1 MLLHQTSDAIRGN
14 GTSITL
20 DEYLPTMYEPD
31 CIIGDSVQSA
41 TQVIVA
47 SLLYNRRGEFRIHV
61 FPSLRVQVGATRVR
75 IPDVLVTTQ
84 KVRGRILREP
94 PFLCIE
100 ILSPEDRVSRM
111 GKKIDDYLAFGVKY
125 VWLIDPE
132 DKSAW
137 VYTAER
143 KREPVRVLTTAEPMI
158 SLPLDELF
166 AALDEEV
173 EP

>member
-1 MLLHQTSDAIRGN
+1 MAT
-14 GTSITL
+14 GTLISL
-20 DEYLPTMYEPD
+20 DEYLSTMYHPD
-31 CIIGDSVQSA
+31 CEYVDGELIEHNMGETDHSA
-41 TQVIVA
+41 LQVIIA
-47 SLLYNRRGEFRIHV
+47 SLLYNQRRESGIHV
-61 FPSLRVQVGATRVR
+61 YTELRVQVSPTRFR
-75 IPDVLVTTQ
+75 IPDVLVTTH

-111 GKKIDDYLAFGVKY
+111 EKKIDDYLAFGVKY

-137 VYTAER
+137 VYTAQH
-143 KREPVRVLTTAEPMI
+143 KREPVRVLTTAEPNI

>member
-1 MLLHQTSDAIRGN
+1 MTRGGFDAEAVPAQNQTR
-14 GTSITL
+14 
-20 DEYLPTMYEPD
+20 
-31 CIIGDSVQSA
+31 
-41 TQVIVA
+41 
-47 SLLYNRRGEFRIHV
+47 
-61 FPSLRVQVGATRVR
+61 
-75 IPDVLVTTQ
+75 
-84 KVRGRILREP
+84 RILAYCQP
-94 PFLCIE
+94 KMVLTTGSTI
-100 ILSPEDRVSRM
+100 
-111 GKKIDDYLAFGVKY
+111 DYLAFGVKY

-143 KREPVRVLTTAEPMI
+143 KREPVRVLTTAEPNI